1 MFNKYQA
8 GTDLAFSVMVGNERM
23 RIVFDG
29 KTMGSSVYMTRDPKV
44 QKAIESHYWF
54 KDKFFLAESID
65 EKKEAAEVKKKAAAK
80 AKKKVADEK
89 KKKVADEKKT
99 HVVTDFE
106 DAKDYLA
113 ETYGVS
119 RSKMKT
125 KEDILD
131 IAKEKGVELEGLE

>member
-1 MFNKYQA
+1 MFKKYQA
-8 GTDLAFSVMVGNERM
+8 GTDLAFSVMVGDERM
-23 RIVFDG
+23 RIVFEG
-29 KTMGSSVYMTRDPKV
+29 KTMGCSVYMTRDPKV
-44 QKAIESHYWF
+44 QKAIESHYWY
-54 KDKFFLAESID
+54 KDKLFLVESID
-65 EKKEAAEVKKKAAAK
+65 EKKEAAE
-80 AKKKVADEK
+80 AKKKKDAANN

-99 HVVTDFE
+99 HVVTDVE

-125 KEDILD
+125 KEDILA

>member
-8 GTDLAFSVMVGNERM
+8 GSDLAFSVMVGHERM
-23 RIVFDG
+23 RIVFEG
-29 KTMGSSVYMTRDPKV
+29 KTLGSSIYMTRDPKV

-54 KDKFFLAESID
+54 NDKFFLAVSID
-65 EKKEAAEVKKKAAAK
+65 EKKAAAEAKKKAAAK
-80 AKKKVADEK
+80 AKE
-89 KKKVADEKKT
+89 KVADEKKT
-99 HVVTDFE
+99 HIVTDLE

-125 KEDILD
+125 KEDILA

>member
-1 MFNKYQA
+1 MFKKYQA
-8 GTDLAFSVMVGNERM
+8 GSDLAFSVMVGNERM
-23 RIVFDG
+23 RIVFEG

-54 KDKFFLAESID
+54 KDKFFLVETID
-65 EKKEAAEVKKKAAAK
+65 EKKEAAEAKKKAAAK
-80 AKKKVADEK
+80 T

-99 HVVTDFE
+99 HVVADFE

>member
-1 MFNKYQA
+1 MFKKYQA
-8 GTDLAFSVMVGNERM
+8 GSDLAFSVMVGNERM
-23 RIVFDG
+23 RIVFES
-29 KTMGSSVYMTRDPKV
+29 KTMGSSIYMTRDPKV

-54 KDKFFLAESID
+54 NDKFFLVESID
-65 EKKEAAEVKKKAAAK
+65 EKKEAAEAKKKAAAK

-89 KKKVADEKKT
+89 KT
-99 HVVTDFE
+99 HLVTDVE
-106 DAKDYLA
+106 DAKEYLA

-131 IAKEKGVELEGLE
+131 IAKKKGVELEGLE

>member
-1 MFNKYQA
+1 MFNKYQS

-23 RIVFDG
+23 RILFEG
-29 KTMGSSVYMTRDPKV
+29 KSTGSSVYMTRDPKV

-54 KDKFFLAESID
+54 NDKFFLVESID
-65 EKKEAAEVKKKAAAK
+65 EKKEAAEAKKKATAK
-80 AKKKVADEK
+80 AKKKVAE
-89 KKKVADEKKT
+89 EKKT
-99 HVVTDFE
+99 HVVTDVE

-125 KEDILD
+125 KEDILA

>member
-8 GTDLAFSVMVGNERM
+8 GTDLAFSVMVGDERM
-23 RIVFDG
+23 RIVFEG
-29 KTMGSSVYMTRDPKV
+29 KTMGNSVYMTRDPNV

-54 KDKFFLAESID
+54 NDKFFLAESID
-65 EKKEAAEVKKKAAAK
+65 EKKEAAEEKKKADAK
-80 AKKKVADEK
+80 T

-99 HVVTDFE
+99 HVVTDIE

-125 KEDILD
+125 KEDILA

>member
-8 GTDLAFSVMVGNERM
+8 GTDLAFSVMVGDERM
-23 RIVFDG
+23 RIVFEG
-29 KTMGSSVYMTRDPKV
+29 KTMGNSVYMTRDPNV
-44 QKAIESHYWF
+44 QKSIESHYWF
-54 KDKFFLAESID
+54 NDKFFLAESID
-65 EKKEAAEVKKKAAAK
+65 EKKEAAEEKKKAAAK
-80 AKKKVADEK
+80 T

-99 HVVTDFE
+99 HVVTDVE

-125 KEDILD
+125 KEDILE

>member
-23 RIVFDG
+23 RIVFEG

-65 EKKEAAEVKKKAAAK
+65 EKKEAAEVKKKASAK
-80 AKKKVADEK
+80 A

>member
-8 GTDLAFSVMVGNERM
+8 GSDLAFSVMVGNERM
-23 RIVFDG
+23 RIVFEG
-29 KTMGSSVYMTRDPKV
+29 KSTGSSVYMTRDPKV

-54 KDKFFLAESID
+54 KDKFFLVESID
-65 EKKEAAEVKKKAAAK
+65 EKKEAAEAKKKAAAK
-80 AKKKVADEK
+80 AKKKE
-89 KKKVADEKKT
+89 ADEKKT
-99 HVVTDFE
+99 HVVTDVE

-125 KEDILD
+125 KEDILA
-131 IAKEKGVELEGLE
+131 IANEKGVELEGLE

>member
-1 MFNKYQA
+1 MYKKYQA
-8 GTDLAFSVMVGNERM
+8 GTDLSFSVMVGNERV
-23 RIVFDG
+23 RVVFEG
-29 KTMGSSVYMTRDPKV
+29 KTMGCSIYGTRDEKL

-54 KDKFFLAESID
+54 NDKFFLVESID
-65 EKKEAAEVKKKAAAK
+65 EKKEAAEAKKKAAAK

-89 KKKVADEKKT
+89 KT
-99 HVVTDFE
+99 HVVTDVE

-125 KEDILD
+125 KEDILA
-131 IAKEKGVELEGLE
+131 IAKENGVELEGLE

>member
-8 GTDLAFSVMVGNERM
+8 GTDLAFSVMVGDERM
-23 RIVFDG
+23 RIVFEG
-29 KTMGSSVYMTRDPKV
+29 KTMGNSVYMTRDPNV

-54 KDKFFLAESID
+54 NDKFFLVESID
-65 EKKEAAEVKKKAAAK
+65 EKKEAAEEKKKAASK
-80 AKKKVADEK
+80 A

-99 HVVTDFE
+99 HVVTDVE

-125 KEDILD
+125 KEDILA
-131 IAKEKGVELEGLE
+131 IANEKGVELEGLE

>member
-8 GTDLAFSVMVGNERM
+8 GTDLAFSVMVGKERM
-23 RIVFDG
+23 RILFEG
-29 KTMGSSVYMTRDPKV
+29 KSTGSSVYMTRDPKV

-54 KDKFFLAESID
+54 NDKFFLVESID
-65 EKKEAAEVKKKAAAK
+65 EKKEAAEAKKKADAK
-80 AKKKVADEK
+80 AKKE
-89 KKKVADEKKT
+89 VADEKKT
-99 HVVTDFE
+99 HVVTDVE

-125 KEDILD
+125 KEDILA

>member
-1 MFNKYQA
+1 MFKKYQA
-8 GTDLAFSVMVGNERM
+8 GSDLAFSVMVGNERM
-23 RIVFDG
+23 RIVFEG
-29 KTMGSSVYMTRDPKV
+29 KTMGCSIYMTRDPKV

-54 KDKFFLAESID
+54 KDKFFLVETID
-65 EKKEAAEVKKKAAAK
+65 EKKEAAEAKKKAAAK
-80 AKKKVADEK
+80 T

-99 HVVTDFE
+99 HVVADFE

>member
-8 GTDLAFSVMVGNERM
+8 GTDLAFSVMGGDERM
-23 RIVFDG
+23 RIVFEG

-54 KDKFFLAESID
+54 NDKFFLVESVD
-65 EKKEAAEVKKKAAAK
+65 EKKEAAEAKKKAAAK

-89 KKKVADEKKT
+89 KT
-99 HVVTDFE
+99 HVVTDVE

-125 KEDILD
+125 KEDILA
-131 IAKEKGVELEGLE
+131 IAKENGVELEGLE

>member
-1 MFNKYQA
+1 MFKKYQA
-8 GTDLAFSVMVGNERM
+8 GSDLAFSVMVGNERM
-23 RIVFDG
+23 RIVFEG

-54 KDKFFLAESID
+54 NDKFFLAESID
-65 EKKEAAEVKKKAAAK
+65 EKKEAAETKKKAAAK
-80 AKKKVADEK
+80 A

-125 KEDILD
+125 KEEIL
-131 IAKEKGVELEGLE
+131 AVAQEHGVELEGLK

>member
-1 MFNKYQA
+1 MFKKYQA
-8 GTDLAFSVMVGNERM
+8 GSDLAFSVMVGNERI
-23 RIVFDG
+23 RIVFEG
-29 KTMGSSVYMTRDPKV
+29 KTMGSSIYMTRDPKV

-54 KDKFFLAESID
+54 KDKFFLVECID
-65 EKKEAAEVKKKAAAK
+65 EKKEAAEAKKKAAAK
-80 AKKKVADEK
+80 TKKKV
-89 KKKVADEKKT
+89 VDEKKT

>member
-8 GTDLAFSVMVGNERM
+8 GTDLAFSVMVGDERM

-29 KTMGSSVYMTRDPKV
+29 KSVGCSVYMTRDPKV

-54 KDKFFLAESID
+54 NDKFFLVESID
-65 EKKEAAEVKKKAAAK
+65 EKKEAADAKKKASVK
-80 AKKKVADEK
+80 T

-113 ETYGVS
+113 ETFGVS

-125 KEDILD
+125 KEDILE

>member
-1 MFNKYQA
+1 MFKKYQA

-23 RIVFDG
+23 RIVFEG
-29 KTMGSSVYMTRDPKV
+29 KTMGCSVYMTRDPKV

-65 EKKEAAEVKKKAAAK
+65 EKKEAAEVKKKAAVK
-80 AKKKVADEK
+80 NNKKVTD
-89 KKKVADEKKT
+89 DKKT
-99 HVVTDFE
+99 HVVTDVE

-125 KEDILD
+125 KEDILA
-131 IAKEKGVELEGLE
+131 IAKEKGVKLEGLE